1 VSLKGVFNVYRRP
14 NRSYEGYH
22 RDKRRKNVDR
32 LAILESRHA
41 GPPPPSAMRRFLG
54 AIGRL
59 MRRRGEASLSSRMP
73 PPTTTPTPTPTPTPI
88 DPEA

>member
-32 LAILESRHA
+32 LAILESRA
-41 GPPPPSAMRRFLG
+41 TPATRRRSAFREFVS
-54 AIGRL
+54 AIGSIFRQ
-59 MRRRGEASLSSRMP
+59 RHRG
-73 PPTTTPTPTPTPTPI
+73 
-88 DPEA
+88 

>member
-32 LAILESRHA
+32 LAIFESRHA
-41 GPPPPSAMRRFLG
+41 PPKPSAFRRFTMAL
-54 AIGRL
+54 ASFL
-59 MRRRGEASLSSRMP
+59 SRRPRG
-73 PPTTTPTPTPTPTPI
+73 
-88 DPEA
+88 

>member
-32 LAILESRHA
+32 LAILEARKD
-41 GPPPPSAMRRFLG
+41 PTV
-54 AIGRL
+54 
-59 MRRRGEASLSSRMP
+59 RRRSGFREFLAALASIFRGRHRG
-73 PPTTTPTPTPTPTPI
+73 
-88 DPEA
+88 

>member
-32 LAILESRHA
+32 LAILEGSRTS
-41 GPPPPSAMRRFLG
+41 GSRRSSFREFLSAIASIF
-54 AIGRL
+54 
-59 MRRRGEASLSSRMP
+59 RRRHR
-73 PPTTTPTPTPTPTPI
+73 
-88 DPEA
+88 

>member
-1 VSLKGVFNVYRRP
+1 VFNVYRRP

-41 GPPPPSAMRRFLG
+41 GPPPPSAVRRFLG

-59 MRRRGEASLSSRMP
+59 MRRRNEAQTPVP
-73 PPTTTPTPTPTPTPI
+73 PAEVEPI